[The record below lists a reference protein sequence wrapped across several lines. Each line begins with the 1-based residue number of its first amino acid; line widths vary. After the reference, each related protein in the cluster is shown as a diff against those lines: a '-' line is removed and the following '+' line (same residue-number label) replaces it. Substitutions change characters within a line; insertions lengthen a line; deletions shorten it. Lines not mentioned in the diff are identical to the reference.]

1 MVSLLGETE
10 GMKMGQK
17 ERERRFESQRPQGGP
32 EGDLSHQMSNKTE
45 VMEGEKESVCVC
57 AEMSIA
63 CNALL
68 LCLCQSMILC
78 MPI

>member
-1 MVSLLGETE
+1 MVSLLGKTE

-45 VMEGEKESVCVC
+45 VMEGEKESVC
-57 AEMSIA
+57 AEVSIA
-63 CNALL
+63 CNASL